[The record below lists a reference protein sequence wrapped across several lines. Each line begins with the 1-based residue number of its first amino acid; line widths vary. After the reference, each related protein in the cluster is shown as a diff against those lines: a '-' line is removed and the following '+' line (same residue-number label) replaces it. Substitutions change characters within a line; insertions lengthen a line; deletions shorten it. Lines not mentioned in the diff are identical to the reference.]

1 MNTRWLTAKA
11 VAAVLV
17 VAAITAPA
25 TAVAQSP
32 APAGSPAAAAGA
44 CSEEYVWVG
53 ALSTLPLFEARDF
66 PALQAHAKELGVCA
80 RVSGP
85 ATFDVP
91 GELAAIEQ
99 ECAGQPAGIMVL
111 GLDASLASAIDKC
124 IDAKVPVVTV
134 DVDVPGSKR
143 LSMIGD
149 DSVKLGKFLAQ
160 KIPADLIRRGITSGS
175 IAITAALTNPSTLVI
190 IDNFKAELAN
200 QQAFTLA
207 TVEEDSNT
215 AEGGAAAEAAI
226 LSGYPDL
233 VASLHLNSES
243 GLGASTAVN
252 EAGKKGQVC
261 VYSAENDT
269 EYAKKVQTGDIC
281 GFFGP
286 RRELHTYYGLQAL
299 YDFNHTTV
307 VVDGLDKWGTP
318 PIPAFYNVGDIWV
331 DQTNIDEYLAGK

>member
-1 MNTRWLTAKA
+1 M
-11 VAAVLV
+11 
-17 VAAITAPA
+17 
-25 TAVAQSP
+25 
-32 APAGSPAAAAGA
+32 
-44 CSEEYVWVG
+44 
-53 ALSTLPLFEARDF
+53 
-66 PALQAHAKELGVCA
+66 
-80 RVSGP
+80 
-85 ATFDVP
+85 
-91 GELAAIEQ
+91 
-99 ECAGQPAGIMVL
+99 
-111 GLDASLASAIDKC
+111 
-124 IDAKVPVVTV
+124 
-134 DVDVPGSKR
+134 
-143 LSMIGD
+143 
-149 DSVKLGKFLAQ
+149 
-160 KIPADLIRRGITSGS
+160 
-175 IAITAALTNPSTLVI
+175 I

-200 QQAFTLA
+200 QTAFTLA
-207 TVEEDSNT
+207 TTEEDSNT

-226 LSGYPDL
+226 LSAYPDL

-331 DQTNIDEYLAGK
+331 DQTNIDEYLTGK